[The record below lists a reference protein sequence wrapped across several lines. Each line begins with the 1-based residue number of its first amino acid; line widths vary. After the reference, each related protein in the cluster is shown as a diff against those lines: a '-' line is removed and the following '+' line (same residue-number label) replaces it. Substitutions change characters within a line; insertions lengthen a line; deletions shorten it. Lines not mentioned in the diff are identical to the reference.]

1 MSFTR
6 QQLIFLGVVGAIV
19 LIFLIIF
26 FAGGRRSSTEKVEFA
41 VWGID
46 DETAWD
52 NTILQYRKLHSN
64 VRIEYTQIDPENYEE
79 ELVNALA
86 ANRGPDVFMFN
97 SRWLYRHG
105 DKIAAFPSEKISLSA
120 FSELFPKVAEQDFLY
135 NEQIY
140 ALPLSVDTLALVYNR
155 GIFDGRGVALAPT
168 TWEEFQV
175 LIPRLR
181 TINKQGEVTLA
192 AASIGGSSEN
202 VPNAVDILSL
212 LMFQAGATKTD
223 KRLGTTKI
231 DLDTKEGENVLS
243 FYTRFTSPTSTSYT
257 WNDSFEPSIDSFA
270 EDKTAMVFAYAYQL
284 PRIRE
289 KNPFLDYAI
298 GPAPQIDP
306 NSPINI
312 ANYWGLAV
320 STKTL
325 SQDAAWDF
333 VIFAAA
339 DKDNAASYFETTAR
353 PPALRSLINDYLRDK
368 DLGVF
373 AGQAL
378 TARSWLQVDDITFQR
393 ILDGAIKRAL
403 EGVSP
408 YRVLRQADDEMSQ
421 MERGL
426 TR

>member
-1 MSFTR
+1 MQFTR

-26 FAGGRRSSTEKVEFA
+26 FAGGRRSSTERVELT

-52 NTILQYRKLHSN
+52 NAILQYRKLHSN
-64 VRIEYTQIDPENYEE
+64 VRIEYTQINPENYEE
-79 ELVNALA
+79 ELVNVLA
-86 ANRGPDVFMFN
+86 ADRGPDIFMFN

-155 GIFDGRGVALAPT
+155 GIFDRQGVALAPT

-202 VPNAVDILSL
+202 IPNATDILSL

-231 DLDTKEGENVLS
+231 DLDTKEGETVLS

-257 WNDSFEPSIDSFA
+257 WNGSFEPSIDSFA
-270 EDKTAMVFAYAYQL
+270 GGKTAMVFAYAYQL
-284 PRIRE
+284 PRIKE
-289 KNPFLDYAI
+289 KNPFLDYGI
-298 GPAPQIDP
+298 GPALQIDP
-306 NSPINI
+306 GNPINI

-320 STKTL
+320 STKSL
-325 SQDAAWDF
+325 SQNAAWDF
-333 VIFAAA
+333 AVFAAT
-339 DKDNAASYFETTAR
+339 DKNNATSYLGTTGR
-353 PPALRSLINDYLRDK
+353 PPALRSLINDHLRDK
-368 DLGVF
+368 NLGVF

-378 TARSWLQVDDITFQR
+378 TARSWIQVDDAAFQR
-393 ILDGAIKRAL
+393 ILDRAIKRTL
-403 EGVSP
+403 EGTSP
-408 YRVLRQADDEMSQ
+408 YKALKQADAEMSQ
-421 MERGL
+421 LER
-426 TR
+426 

>member
-1 MSFTR
+1 M
-6 QQLIFLGVVGAIV
+6 
-19 LIFLIIF
+19 
-26 FAGGRRSSTEKVEFA
+26 
-41 VWGID
+41 
-46 DETAWD
+46 
-52 NTILQYRKLHSN
+52 
-64 VRIEYTQIDPENYEE
+64 
-79 ELVNALA
+79 
-86 ANRGPDVFMFN
+86 
-97 SRWLYRHG
+97 
-105 DKIAAFPSEKISLSA
+105 
-120 FSELFPKVAEQDFLY
+120 AEQDFLY
-135 NEQIY
+135 NGQIY

-155 GIFDGRGVALAPT
+155 DIFDGRGVALAPT
-168 TWEEFQV
+168 TWEEFQSLV
-175 LIPRLR
+175 PRLR
-181 TINKQGEVTLA
+181 TIKQDGLTLA
-192 AASIGGSSEN
+192 AASIGGSSGN
-202 VPNAVDILSL
+202 IPNATDILSL
-212 LMFQAGATKTD
+212 LMFQVGATQTD
-223 KRLGTTKI
+223 KGLGTIRI
-231 DLDTKEGENVLS
+231 DLNTKEGENALN
-243 FYTRFTSPTSTSYT
+243 FYAQFASPTSTYYT
-257 WNDSFEPSIDSFA
+257 WSNSFKPSIDSFA
-270 EDKTAMVFAYAYQL
+270 EAKTAMVFAYAYQL

-333 VIFAAA
+333 VIFAAT
-339 DKDNAASYFETTAR
+339 DKDNAASYFKTTAR